1 MSAVSILASERN
13 LKASGTDEPD
23 IAADA
28 GSVSDRV
35 QRLAA
40 AFAATAGE
48 RDALGGTPKA
58 ERDALRQS
66 GLLALSIPTVFGGM
80 GANWRE
86 TLDVVRTL
94 AIADSSIA
102 HVFGFHHLMLATVQ
116 LFSRQDQ
123 WQPWLE
129 QTARRNWFWGNALN
143 PQDERMACIVHDR
156 WREFSGQK
164 SFCSGAR
171 DSEMMVVSAIEQG
184 TGAFRVA
191 AVPTARSGISVP
203 PDWNNIGQRQTDSG
217 SVTFEGVR
225 VELHELLLDPGP
237 LSSPYA
243 CLRPLISQLVLVN
256 IYLGIAEAAFK
267 DARHYTLL
275 EARPWRT
282 ARVAR
287 MADDPYVLSLHGE
300 FWVGLETVR
309 VLSDRG
315 ANLLDE
321 AWSKGLALTEV
332 ERGDVALAIAAAK
345 VASTRIGLD
354 ICTRMFEVA
363 GARATHGG
371 LRLDR
376 HWRNLRTHTLHDP
389 VAYKLREL
397 GEWALNRQYPEPSFY
412 S

>member
-1 MSAVSILASERN
+1 MPAAFIPTYGRLHNNSVT
-13 LKASGTDEPD
+13 TDPD
-23 IAADA
+23 IPADS

-35 QRLAA
+35 RRLAA

-66 GLLALSIPTVFGGM
+66 GLLALSIPSALGGL

-86 TLDVVRTL
+86 TLNVVRTL
-94 AIADSSIA
+94 ASADSSIA

-116 LFSRQDQ
+116 LFSHQAQ
-123 WQPWLE
+123 WGPWLE

-143 PQDERMACIVHDR
+143 PLDERMACIVHDR
-156 WREFSGQK
+156 WCEFTGQK

-171 DSEMMVVSAIEQG
+171 DSEMMVVSALEQG

-191 AVPTARSGISVP
+191 AVPTARSGITVAT
-203 PDWNNIGQRQTDSG
+203 DWNNIGQRQTDSG

-225 VELHELLLDPGP
+225 VELHEILLEPGP

-243 CLRPLISQLVLVN
+243 SLRTLISQLVLVN
-256 IYLGIAEAAFK
+256 IYLGIAQAAFN

-282 ARVAR
+282 STATHT
-287 MADDPYVLSLHGE
+287 ADDPYVLSHYGE

-309 VLSDRG
+309 VLSDR
-315 ANLLDE
+315 AADLLDE
-321 AWSKGLALTEV
+321 AWLKGLALTEL
-332 ERGDVALAIAAAK
+332 ERGEVALAIATAK

-376 HWRNLRTHTLHDP
+376 HWRNLRTHSLHDP
-389 VAYKLREL
+389 MSYKLREL
-397 GEWALNRQYPEPSFY
+397 GQWALNHQYPEPSFY